1 MCRYMKFVNHEE
13 NRWWY
18 EENGVHYGCLRMA
31 VNMNGELQEIVE
43 KSLKTGVR
51 QNGNGR
57 RGEDEGE
64 RMKRES
70 DNNKDQHQS
79 HLDTLTS
86 LQYALC
92 EGCVL

>member
-1 MCRYMKFVNHEE
+1 MKLVNHEE
-13 NRWWY
+13 SRWWC
-18 EENGVHYGCLRMA
+18 EEIGVHNGCLRMA
-31 VNMNGELQEIVE
+31 VNINGELEEILE

-51 QNGNGR
+51 QNENGR

-79 HLDTLTS
+79 HLDTLT
-86 LQYALC
+86 
-92 EGCVL
+92 

>member
-31 VNMNGELQEIVE
+31 VNINGELEEILE

-57 RGEDEGE
+57 RGEGEGE

-79 HLDTLTS
+79 HLDTLT
-86 LQYALC
+86 
-92 EGCVL
+92 